1 MKKTI
6 TNPPMKKT
14 IRNSPSELKQRK
26 VGNGEV
32 KANPLFARGK
42 CIKKKNLISIRVV
55 GRKIRKS
62 EEEEDKKVND
72 AEVKKSDEKKLV
84 DIYVDDPEVK
94 RTLSNWRLV
103 KQVTQHKVEKIQNI
117 REVARKNLDKIQN
130 TACFNDNI
138 DAMNEFYKLIGYSG

>member
-1 MKKTI
+1 M
-6 TNPPMKKT
+6 
-14 IRNSPSELKQRK
+14 
-26 VGNGEV
+26 
-32 KANPLFARGK
+32 
-42 CIKKKNLISIRVV
+42 ISIRVI

-72 AEVKKSDEKKLV
+72 TEVKKSDEKKLV

-117 REVARKNLDKIQN
+117 REVAR
-130 TACFNDNI
+130 
-138 DAMNEFYKLIGYSG
+138 

>member
-1 MKKTI
+1 
-6 TNPPMKKT
+6 MKKT
-14 IRNSPSELKQRK
+14 IRNSLSELKQRK
-26 VGNGEV
+26 VVNGEL
-32 KANPLFARGK
+32 KENPLFARGK

-62 EEEEDKKVND
+62 EEEDKKVND
-72 AEVKKSDEKKLV
+72 PEVKKSYQKKLV
-84 DIYVDDPEVK
+84 DIYVDDQEVK

-117 REVARKNLDKIQN
+117 REVARQNLDKIQN

-138 DAMNEFYKLIGYSG
+138 DAMNEFYKLIGYSS